1 MEDHPD
7 ADLYLQLAR
16 LHNRAQRWGEA
27 ADALGQALARGVDD
41 RADTLMALGVARY
54 RQGRRAAARDAF
66 EQDLFPQGRGC
77 KTLFFQHISGRGAG
91 FFFLF
96 FFFYISHESQKL

>member
-27 ADALGQALARGVDD
+27 AGALEGALARGVDD

-66 EQDLFPQGRGC
+66 EQARRHAARRADAEQWLAHLSRQP
-77 KTLFFQHISGRGAG
+77 
-91 FFFLF
+91 
-96 FFFYISHESQKL
+96 